1 MDIKVAGRLL
11 RKGNYIMINQLRKK
25 LQEKDSIVATRIDFT
40 WPQLIEIIGGN
51 DIYDY
56 IEFLAE
62 YAPFD
67 QYDLENMARAAELHG
82 VSMIIKPDYHNRIY
96 VAQKAIASGFEGI
109 LFTDHTS
116 ADEIRETIRQITP
129 ATPDG
134 GALGFVNRRWIRNA
148 NLSSQMEYAR
158 DVRDIV
164 KGFMIEKVEA
174 VHNLEE
180 ICKVDEVYFLQFG
193 PADFS
198 MNSGFDKSEHLD
210 EVKEVERY
218 VIETALR
225 YGKRVRVEI
234 RNASDAAYYRDLGV
248 RDFALG
254 TDLRILKDFY
264 KQEGERLKDTVQS

>member
-1 MDIKVAGRLL
+1 
-11 RKGNYIMINQLRKK
+11 MINQLRKK
-25 LQEKDSIVATRIDFT
+25 LETQEIITATRIDFT
-40 WPQLIEIIGGN
+40 WPQLVEIIGRTGS
-51 DIYDY
+51 YDY
-56 IEFLAE
+56 VEFLAE

-67 QYDLENMARAAELHG
+67 QYDLENMARAAELHNI
-82 VSMIIKPDYHNRIY
+82 SMIIKPDYHNRIY

-116 ADEIRETIRQITP
+116 PEEIKETIRHITP
-129 ATPDG
+129 AVPNG
-134 GALGFVNRRWIRNA
+134 GTMGFVNRRWIRSA
-148 NLSSQMEYAR
+148 DMSSQMDYAR
-158 DVRDIV
+158 DVKDIV

-174 VHNLEE
+174 VKNLEG
-180 ICKVDEVYFLQFG
+180 ICQVEEVDFLQFG
-193 PADFS
+193 PADYS
-198 MNSGFDKSEHLD
+198 MNSGFDKKDHPD

-234 RNASDAAYYRDLGV
+234 RNAEDAKYYHDLGV

-264 KQEGERLKDTVQS
+264 RQESDKLQAIVKGESA